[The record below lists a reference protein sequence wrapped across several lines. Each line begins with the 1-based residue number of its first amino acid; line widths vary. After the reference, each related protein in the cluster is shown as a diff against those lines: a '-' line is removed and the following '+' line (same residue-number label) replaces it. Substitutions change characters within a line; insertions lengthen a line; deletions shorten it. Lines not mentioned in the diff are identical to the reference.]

1 MSLIHLDKSV
11 LTFHFKE
18 ILEDGHL
25 GGPLTLVSLSALIF
39 GPKLLS
45 SLASRPSSSTTL
57 VPVKTTSPYRPHIS
71 LADWV
76 AHAKK
81 QQELSTT
88 NTEHHSSA
96 SASENPPVAERLA
109 A

>member
-1 MSLIHLDKSV
+1 MSLVHLDKSV
-11 LTFHFKE
+11 ITFHFKE

-25 GGPLTLVSLSALIF
+25 GGPLVLVSLSALIF
-39 GPKLLS
+39 GPKLIS
-45 SLASRPSSSTTL
+45 SLANTPSSSTNPA
-57 VPVKTTSPYRPHIS
+57 PVKSKSPFRPHMS

-81 QQELSTT
+81 QQEMLPT
-88 NTEHHSSA
+88 NSA
-96 SASENPPVAERLA
+96 AQNSVSVPENSPVAEKLA